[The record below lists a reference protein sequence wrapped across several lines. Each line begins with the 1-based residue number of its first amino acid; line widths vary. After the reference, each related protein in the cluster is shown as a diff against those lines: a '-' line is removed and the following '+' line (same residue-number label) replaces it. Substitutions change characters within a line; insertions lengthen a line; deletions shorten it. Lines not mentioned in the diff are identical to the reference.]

1 MPPDALRILRN
12 RKNGTPV
19 FRRAARQIC
28 LLLTR
33 RIKRRLI
40 KDKRSLDD
48 VHAVFILRSALA
60 FLDAMLHT
68 FPKAPIAVLG
78 LKRDERT
85 AKAHW
90 YYENIPASL
99 TKRSTV
105 VIFDPMLAT
114 GGSAEETLKRLK
126 SRGVDMRKTYF
137 VCVIAAP
144 EGIDRIAKLMPRDN
158 ILAGVVDEGL
168 DAKKFIVP
176 GLGDFGDRYFGT
188 TAI

>member
-1 MPPDALRILRN
+1 MSSNALAILRN
-12 RKNGTPV
+12 RKNDTPV
-19 FRRAARQIC
+19 FRQAADSIC
-28 LLLTR
+28 LSLTR
-33 RIKRRLI
+33 RMKRRLQ
-40 KDKRSLDD
+40 KDKRPLRD

-60 FLDAMLHT
+60 FMDAMLDT
-68 FPKAPIAVLG
+68 FPQAPIAFLG

-105 VIFDPMLAT
+105 IVFDPMLAT

-126 SRGVDMRKTYF
+126 KHGADMKKTYF

-144 EGIDRIAKLMPRDN
+144 EGIDRIAKLMPRN
-158 ILAGVVDEGL
+158 HIIAATVDDGL

-188 TAI
+188 TT